1 MVEART
7 LAQQA
12 NLETRQAKHE
22 HRSLAEQRA
31 TWRAEADAVLGPNG
45 VASMLTTTLTAR
57 RRQRPTRVNRA
68 WVRTQAA
75 QIIKT
80 MEASRSTWQ
89 EWHVRAEALRVVRT
103 ANVPR
108 RRVDDIVARLTH
120 AALTRS
126 SVALQAPVE
135 PGISEPAGL
144 RRTDGDSVSTI
155 AGATWHTSTRI
166 LTAEHRLVEA
176 AGRFDGHRAPS
187 PAVDVALLEA
197 AANRTRSTRARSHGC
212 APWPRPVPAF
222 SWRSR
227 PPGQARPP
235 R

>member
-22 HRSLAEQRA
+22 PRTLADQRA
-31 TWRAEADAVLGPNG
+31 TWRREADAVLGPDE
-45 VASMLTTTLTAR
+45 VASMLAATLTAR
-57 RRQRPTRVNRA
+57 RLQRPTRVNRA

-75 QIIKT
+75 QIVKT
-80 MEASRSTWQ
+80 MEATRSTWQ

-103 ANVPR
+103 ANLPLR
-108 RRVDDIVARLTH
+108 RIDDVVARLTH

-144 RRTDGDSVSTI
+144 RRTDGDSVYTV
-155 AGATWHTSTRI
+155 AGATWHTSKRI
-166 LTAEHRLVEA
+166 LAAEHRLVEA
-176 AGRFDGHRAPS
+176 AGRLDGHRVPS
-187 PAVDVALLEA
+187 P
-197 AANRTRSTRARSHGC
+197 RSTS
-212 APWPRPVPAF
+212 P
-222 SWRSR
+222 SWRPQR
-227 PPGQARPP
+227 TGP